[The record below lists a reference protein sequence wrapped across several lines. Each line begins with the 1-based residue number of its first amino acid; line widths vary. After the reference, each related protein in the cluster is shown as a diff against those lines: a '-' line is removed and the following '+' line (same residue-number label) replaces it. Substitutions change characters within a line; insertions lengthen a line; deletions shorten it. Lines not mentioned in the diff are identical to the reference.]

1 MKNILLIVLVVI
13 AVVFGGLYGWTLMDK
28 SKMAKEH
35 SQQLAAHKKTIKDKA
50 AEVESHHAKAKAAQA
65 EAEKSKKELK
75 ELKQEQMAAAKGELA
90 SRDDKIA
97 QLGNTNKELQSK
109 LASLNKQVET
119 LQEELEGKDKQVANF
134 KQIIEGKDTRIAG
147 LNKDVTG
154 WQAKERTAS
163 TLAEK
168 YKNRLLENKIPVEP
182 EKKFAGH
189 ILTMHKEPDFLIL
202 DIGIDDD
209 MPVGQELKVIRDNHF
224 VGKITVQKL
233 LPENAK
239 LSTAVV
245 LSLVDEGNPV
255 RVGDV
260 VKN

>member
-13 AVVFGGLYGWTLMDK
+13 AVVLGGLWGKTVMDK
-28 SKMAKEH
+28 SKMEKELT
-35 SQQLAAHKKTIKDKA
+35 QQLASHKKAIKDKT
-50 AEVESHHAKAKAAQA
+50 AEVESHQAKTKVAQA

-75 ELKQEQMAAAKGELA
+75 KLKQEQMGAAKEELA

-109 LASLNKQVET
+109 LASLDKQIEV

-147 LNKDVTG
+147 LNKDVTE
-154 WQAKERTAS
+154 WQAKEKTAS
-163 TLAEK
+163 TLVEK

-182 EKKFAGH
+182 EKEFAGH
-189 ILTMHKEPDFLIL
+189 ILTMHKDPDFLII
-202 DIGIDDD
+202 DIGSDDD

-245 LSLVDEGNPV
+245 LSLVDEGNTV